1 MIAAERGSG
10 RERPALRGALPTGR
24 KRRSGGAARRLEVGF
39 ARAAWKGRWGAAA
52 KPQKGGRLSRLLH
65 LPRQLPPPHRGPR
78 PPSPPRRRSAR
89 AAAAAR
95 RAARWSG
102 CSRWRGPRLRA
113 GRWSPWGFWRLQGS
127 FVASSHSHP
136 IACACFSL
144 ARAWLL
150 LRLQAGGEPFPVASC
165 QPLRRAGRAAARS
178 RRRAPP
184 QPLPSPSSAP
194 AAPAGRRRVKLELQR
209 QRPRP
214 LRRRRHAQRTLA
226 QVAGVPDRR
235 RLGVPV
241 GHGAGAAG
249 GGGLCSGGRRQL
261 RGGGAR
267 GGGGREGG
275 GARDEGVRSGRLRRR
290 LLPRR
295 PLINPNAKRSPLP
308 AGVPAAPRAEAAR
321 RPVGGGAGAWVRVR
335 PQDARARRVGAGTRA
350 RRAGRRAPR
359 QPLQAPHAGSKHPAA
374 PSASG
379 LPARGRCQR
388 TGAAAARPR
397 PCPRCGLLL
406 ELPMTRYEVIRLDLE
421 KRTGKPAVPRG
432 PSPSGKQGSC
442 VAG

>member
-1 MIAAERGSG
+1 MPTSQAAQAAPKTFTS
-10 RERPALRGALPTGR
+10 RP
-24 KRRSGGAARRLEVGF
+24 S
-39 ARAAWKGRWGAAA
+39 
-52 KPQKGGRLSRLLH
+52 KPQTPTEQFAPTLTARLRPRRPH
-65 LPRQLPPPHRGPR
+65 LSPR
-78 PPSPPRRRSAR
+78 PR
-89 AAAAAR
+89 
-95 RAARWSG
+95 
-102 CSRWRGPRLRA
+102 
-113 GRWSPWGFWRLQGS
+113 
-127 FVASSHSHP
+127 
-136 IACACFSL
+136 
-144 ARAWLL
+144 
-150 LRLQAGGEPFPVASC
+150 
-165 QPLRRAGRAAARS
+165 
-178 RRRAPP
+178 
-184 QPLPSPSSAP
+184 
-194 AAPAGRRRVKLELQR
+194 
-209 QRPRP
+209 
-214 LRRRRHAQRTLA
+214 
-226 QVAGVPDRR
+226 
-235 RLGVPV
+235 
-241 GHGAGAAG
+241 
-249 GGGLCSGGRRQL
+249 
-261 RGGGAR
+261 
-267 GGGGREGG
+267 GREGG